1 MNNPKQTKP
10 SETLLSPCVHY
21 LADYLRKIDSNGLEI
36 FLSEI
41 ESMESPVDMDTAG
54 ICWCLI
60 ETLRTRFQVD
70 IIEMSGTSHDPI
82 QTENLEDRE
91 NAFAVLERA
100 ECFGVEPFANEF
112 MRLAPYVLFNIHP
125 EDDDDIRQDMTKA

>member
-21 LADYLRKIDSNGLEI
+21 LADYLRKIDSNGLEV
-36 FLSEI
+36 FLSEV
-41 ESMESPVDMDTAG
+41 ESMESPVDMDTSG

-70 IIEMSGTSHDPI
+70 VLECPTAV
-82 QTENLEDRE
+82 NLEDRE

-112 MRLAPYVLFNIHP
+112 MRLAPYVLFNEEP
-125 EDDDDIRQDMTKA
+125 EDDDDERMDAREEESRK

>member
-41 ESMESPVDMDTAG
+41 ESMESPVDMDTSG
-54 ICWCLI
+54 IMYCLI
-60 ETLRTRFQVD
+60 ETLRTRFTVD
-70 IIEMSGTSHDPI
+70 VLECPTAVNI
-82 QTENLEDRE
+82 EDRE

-100 ECFGVEPFANEF
+100 ECFGVEPFSNEF
-112 MRLAPYVLFNIHP
+112 MRLAPYVLFNEEP

>member
-21 LADYLRKIDSNGLEI
+21 LADYLRKIDRNGLES
-36 FLSEI
+36 FLGEI
-41 ESMESPVDMDTAG
+41 ESMESPVDMDTSG
-54 ICWCLI
+54 IMYCLI

-70 IIEMSGTSHDPI
+70 VLECPTAV
-82 QTENLEDRE
+82 NLEDRG

-112 MRLAPYVLFNIHP
+112 MRLAPYVLFNEEP
-125 EDDDDIRQDMTKA
+125 EDDDDERQDMTKA

>member
-10 SETLLSPCVHY
+10 SETLLSPCVQY

-41 ESMESPVDMDTAG
+41 ESMESPADMDTSG
-54 ICWCLI
+54 IMYCLI

-70 IIEMSGTSHDPI
+70 VLECPTAV
-82 QTENLEDRE
+82 NLEDRE

-112 MRLAPYVLFNIHP
+112 MRLAPYVLFNEDP
-125 EDDDDIRQDMTKA
+125 DDDDDIRQDMTKA